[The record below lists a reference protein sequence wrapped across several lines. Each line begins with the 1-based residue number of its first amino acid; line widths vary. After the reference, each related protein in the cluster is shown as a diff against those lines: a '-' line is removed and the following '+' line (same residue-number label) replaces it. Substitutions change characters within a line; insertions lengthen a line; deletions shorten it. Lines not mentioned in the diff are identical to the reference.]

1 MVFFN
6 VQMVLILYWRPKD
19 YTIGHCLSKLFGLL
33 HELCKIQSSKEG
45 EREKESKA
53 EKYLLVVFEWG
64 LGFSRCC
71 GT

>member
-33 HELCKIQSSKEG
+33 HELCKIQSSKGG
-45 EREKESKA
+45 ERENKGG
-53 EKYLLVVFEWG
+53 KYLLAVFEWG
-64 LGFSRCC
+64 LGF
-71 GT
+71 